1 MSTLFAR
8 LKSATEQDHQAIE
21 AIIDPMKNFNSRAAY
36 EAHLVKTWM
45 LYQALEAELAA
56 VDWSASGIDFDARR
70 KTPLLEEDLRFLQV
84 PPARL
89 EPVPS
94 STHRTDP
101 EFALG
106 CLYVLEGATLG
117 GQFISRHL
125 AKLGIGPANGGRFFN
140 SYGAKTGEMWKSFQT
155 SASLHCTTEAQIEH
169 AVQGAKATFGRFRDS
184 MRKRELIPTSSYG
197 S

>member
-8 LKSATEQDHQAIE
+8 LKSATEQEHKDIE
-21 AIIDPMKNFNSRAAY
+21 AIIDPMKNFCSLPAY
-36 EAHLVKTWM
+36 KAHLLKTLI
-45 LYQALEAELAA
+45 LYQCLEAELAGLE
-56 VDWSASGIDFDARR
+56 WSAIGIDFDARR

-84 PPARL
+84 PH
-89 EPVPS
+89 PS
-94 STHRTDP
+94 DTSIRSYLHGAEP

-125 AKLGIGPANGGRFFN
+125 AKLGIGPTSGGRFFN
-140 SYGAKTGEMWKSFQT
+140 GYGAKTGEMWKAFQT
-155 SASLHCTTEAQIEH
+155 SASLFCTTDEQIES
-169 AVQGAKATFGRFRDS
+169 AVKGAKETFGRFRES
-184 MRKRELIPTSSYG
+184 MLEKEVTPTSPYG